1 LPEPLTKFGN
11 SKLGVGAINALHVN
25 RYITTS
31 TMGPDITHHPLAR
44 ADGSATFSSKTYS
57 VLAAVNGPVEVQR
70 RDELPEE
77 AAIEVNIRPAS
88 GVGGPRE
95 RWLESVVTAV
105 LRSVLLVHMHPRTLI
120 QVTLQITKVPSLKL
134 KSATNDVAVLP
145 SLVNAAFL
153 ALVDGGLPLQNTVTA
168 ALLAPFGE
176 DAMIVDPA
184 EKELVGC
191 KSVHAL
197 AYNQHGGMLLNE
209 SAGNFDLEAWEEV
222 ADRAE
227 KVCIAAVAFAGEDEE
242 MANGTAE
249 VPVSRLRQEL
259 EGRAKDAV
267 AWREAT

>member
-1 LPEPLTKFGN
+1 
-11 SKLGVGAINALHVN
+11 
-25 RYITTS
+25 
-31 TMGPDITHHPLAR
+31 MGPDISHHPLAG
-44 ADGSATFSSKTYS
+44 ADGSATISSNLYS
-57 VLAAVNGPVEVQR
+57 VLAAVNGPIEVQR

-120 QVTLQITKVPSLKL
+120 QVTLQLTTGPTLKL
-134 KSATNDVAVLP
+134 KNATRDISVLP

-153 ALVDGGLPLQNTVTA
+153 ALVDGGLPLQSTVTA
-168 ALLAPFGE
+168 VLLAVSGE
-176 DAMIVDPA
+176 EVISIDPA
-184 EKELVGC
+184 EKELAGC

-197 AYNQHGGMLLNE
+197 AYTQHGDLLLNE
-209 SAGNFDLEAWEEV
+209 SAGNFNLEVWEEV

-227 KVCIAAVAFAGEDEE
+227 KACVAAVALASEDDE

-249 VPVSRLRQEL
+249 AAPWLRREL
-259 EGRAKDAV
+259 EEKARDAV
-267 AWREAT
+267 AWRDHT